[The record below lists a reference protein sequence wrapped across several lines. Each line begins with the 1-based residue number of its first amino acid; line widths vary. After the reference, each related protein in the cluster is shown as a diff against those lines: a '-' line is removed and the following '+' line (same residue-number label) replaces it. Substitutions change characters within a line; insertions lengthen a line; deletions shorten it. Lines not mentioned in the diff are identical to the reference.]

1 MNFNAWGRRRDAMN
15 WNNYTDLPEMKFDRG
30 FTGYEHLDMFGLIN
44 MNARLY
50 DPVLGRFL
58 SPDPIV
64 QVPDFTQAYNG
75 YAYAMNNPLSYK
87 DPTGEFLFTALIP
100 GFGIFLDAMIVGTA
114 VGAVGGGVKSAIQ
127 GQNFWNGAW
136 KGAITG
142 GVGGLMAPIGGAG
155 MSFAANVGL
164 GAAQGA
170 LVGSLDAALWGTS
183 VGKGLLWG
191 CISGASFAT
200 LTSDNMKNMFKG
212 KGFKSNQNV
221 FKDFS
226 AGKYTAEG
234 GVWQQDALDYFGFD
248 GEYVENFSGPKYVMD
263 GQGALGS
270 TDINTAQIRYGKS
283 AFQSF
288 DDLYATY
295 DKEMFHRKRFLSGVS
310 PEKQDLTG
318 WPLEYKNRHY
328 FPEERLGFIHQ
339 YQKSGLYPRTSI
351 GSLSQITYYQMN
363 TFDMLESQYYKRKWW
378 HFIYKIPRRW

>member
-1 MNFNAWGRRRDAMN
+1 
-15 WNNYTDLPEMKFDRG
+15 
-30 FTGYEHLDMFGLIN
+30 
-44 MNARLY
+44 
-50 DPVLGRFL
+50 
-58 SPDPIV
+58 
-64 QVPDFTQAYNG
+64 
-75 YAYAMNNPLSYK
+75 
-87 DPTGEFLFTALIP
+87 
-100 GFGIFLDAMIVGTA
+100 
-114 VGAVGGGVKSAIQ
+114 
-127 GQNFWNGAW
+127 
-136 KGAITG
+136 
-142 GVGGLMAPIGGAG
+142 MAPIGGAG

-212 KGFKSNQNV
+212 KGFKSNQSV

-234 GVWQQDALDYFGFD
+234 GVWQQDALDYWGFE
-248 GEYVENFSGPKYVMD
+248 GEYVENFNGPGYVMD

-270 TDINTAQIRYGKS
+270 TDINTAQIRYGDS
-283 AFQSF
+283 SFQSF

-295 DKEMFHRKRFLSGVS
+295 DKEMFHRKRFLSGNR
-310 PEKQDLTG
+310 PEKQDITG
-318 WPLEYKNRHY
+318 LPSDYKNMRY

-339 YQKSGLYPRTSI
+339 YQNKGLYPRTSI
-351 GSLSQITYYQMN
+351 GSMSQISYYQMSI
-363 TFDMLESQYYKRKWW
+363 FSMSESQYYNRKWW